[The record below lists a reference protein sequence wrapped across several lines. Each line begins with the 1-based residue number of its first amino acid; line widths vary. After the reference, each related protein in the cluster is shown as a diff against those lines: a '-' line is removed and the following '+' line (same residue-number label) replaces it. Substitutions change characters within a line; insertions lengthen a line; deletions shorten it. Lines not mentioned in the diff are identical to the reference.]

1 MGEQAG
7 AAILSDAGVG
17 LDQLF
22 AGNDAGGRD
31 FQSGVAGDVRFA
43 GPDGSA
49 VDEAQAFDPVGAA
62 VFGKSGELRF
72 LFGGCGDDEFAGA
85 AVRNVAGGAEF
96 VAETVA
102 GDAVTGLEGAGRIV
116 KAGMEDAAVAGAGGH
131 AEARELFDEED
142 VVPAGGELGGR
153 GAADDSA
160 ADDENVDAVH
170 GGRIARRVASG
181 EWLVTNKKGK
191 SSTQRTRREEREGT
205 EKGRE

>member
-1 MGEQAG
+1 VGEQAG

-22 AGNDAGGRD
+22 AGNDAGGRN
-31 FQSGVAGDVRFA
+31 FESGMAGDVRFA

-49 VDEAQAFDPVGAA
+49 VDEAKVLYAIGAA

-72 LFGGCGDDEFAGA
+72 FFGGCGDDEFAGA
-85 AVRNVAGGAEF
+85 TMRNVVGGAEL
-96 VAETVA
+96 VGEAIA
-102 GDAVTGLEGAGRIV
+102 GDAVAGFEGARRIV
-116 KAGMEDAAVAGAGGH
+116 KAGMEDTAIAGAGGH

-170 GGRIARRVASG
+170 GGRIARRVAG
-181 EWLVTNKKGK
+181 G
-191 SSTQRTRREEREGT
+191 EERT
-205 EKGRE
+205 LLVIRNT